1 VFLHNF
7 KGVFEIARQRAA
19 RSAMRK
25 FKPIF
30 LENPESLRDFLV
42 ERIFRFSG
50 RFFMKFTASL
60 NRLNEIQTYFEESS
74 E

>member
-1 VFLHNF
+1 
-7 KGVFEIARQRAA
+7 
-19 RSAMRK
+19 MRK

-30 LENPESLRDFLV
+30 LENPEFLRDFLV
-42 ERIFRFSG
+42 ERIFQFSG